1 MVNRR
6 VVEKY
11 GWQHTAGRRVTGKE
25 LIAAAHAM
33 EQMKSQAQFMKKL
46 VGMLVITMCLLVA
59 CALYVAS
66 NAPGL
71 PPPED
76 KLRSLNGDL
85 WQSLCLECSAQVSKV
100 LSHATM
106 PRVESTRE

>member
-11 GWQHTAGRRVTGKE
+11 GWQHTTGRRVTGKE
-25 LIAAAHAM
+25 LIGAAHAM

-59 CALYVAS
+59 C
-66 NAPGL
+66 PG
-71 PPPED
+71 
-76 KLRSLNGDL
+76 
-85 WQSLCLECSAQVSKV
+85 
-100 LSHATM
+100 
-106 PRVESTRE
+106 STLGCGR

>member
-11 GWQHTAGRRVTGKE
+11 GWQHTIGRRVTGAE
-25 LIAAAHAM
+25 LIAAANAM

-59 CALYVAS
+59 C
-66 NAPGL
+66 PGRTL
-71 PPPED
+71 GCG
-76 KLRSLNGDL
+76 R
-85 WQSLCLECSAQVSKV
+85 
-100 LSHATM
+100 
-106 PRVESTRE
+106 